1 MEIGIGVGYWGLGVT
16 KDDQLEIARQAEELG
31 FDAVWVAE
39 AYGSDAVSVLGHLA
53 ATTSRVKLGSAIL
66 QIPGRSAAM
75 TAMSAATLDQ
85 LSGGRFVLG
94 LGASGPQ
101 VSEGWHGVR
110 FGRQLARTRDY
121 VNVVRMALARERVAY
136 EGETLT
142 LPLPDGPGRSLKLT
156 IAPAQDRLP
165 IVLAAMGPKN
175 VALAGEIADGWL
187 PTFFSP
193 EHVAELRAPLIE
205 GARKA
210 GRDPSEVAVIPQVA
224 VCVDDDVDA
233 ARDTMR
239 FILGL
244 YIGGM
249 GSRKKNFYVEL
260 VERYGFGE
268 IAREIQ
274 DLYLSGRKDEA
285 EAALPAE
292 LIDAT
297 CICGPADVVRARLD
311 AFRDAG
317 VDQVLALPTPLPGQK
332 HVEQVRRLAEVAV
345 PAAR

>member
-1 MEIGIGVGYWGLGVT
+1 MKIGIGVGYWGLGVT
-16 KDDQLEIARQAEELG
+16 KDDQLEIAVTAEELG

-39 AYGSDAVSVLGHLA
+39 AYGSDAVSVVGHLTA
-53 ATTSRVKLGSAIL
+53 ITERIELGTAIL
-66 QIPGRSAAM
+66 QIPARSAAM
-75 TAMSAATLDQ
+75 TAMSTATLDQ

-121 VNVVRMALARERVAY
+121 VNVVRMALARERVEY

-156 IAPAQDRLP
+156 IAPQQQRVP

-175 VALAGEIADGWL
+175 VALAGEVADGWL
-187 PTFFSP
+187 PTFFAP
-193 EHVAELRAPLIE
+193 EHIGDLRAPLVE
-205 GARKA
+205 GAQKA
-210 GRDPSEVAVIPQVA
+210 GRNPDDVAIMPQVA
-224 VCVDDDVDA
+224 VCIDDDVDA

-239 FILGL
+239 FIMGL

-249 GSRKKNFYVEL
+249 GSKKKNFYVEL
-260 VERYGFGE
+260 VDRYGFGDA
-268 IAREIQ
+268 ARTVQ
-274 DLYLSGRKDEA
+274 DLYLAGRKDEA
-285 EAALPAE
+285 EAALPVE

-297 CICGPADVVRARLD
+297 CVCGPADVVRERLA
-311 AFRDAG
+311 AFSSAG
-317 VDQVLALPTPLPGQK
+317 VDQLIAIPTPLPGQK
-332 HVEQVRRLAEVAV
+332 HIEQVRRLAAI
-345 PAAR
+345 AR

>member
-156 IAPAQDRLP
+156 IAPTQERLP

-297 CICGPADVVRARLD
+297 CICGPPDVVRARLD
-311 AFRDAG
+311 AFRAAG

-332 HVEQVRRLAEVAV
+332 HVDQVRRLAEVAV

>member
-1 MEIGIGVGYWGLGVT
+1 MKIGIGVGYWGLGVT
-16 KDDQLEIARQAEELG
+16 KDDQLEIAVTAEELG

-39 AYGSDAVSVLGHLA
+39 AYGSDAVSVVGHLTA
-53 ATTSRVKLGSAIL
+53 VTKRIELGTAIM
-66 QIPGRSAAM
+66 QIPARSAAM

-121 VNVVRMALARERVAY
+121 VAVVRMALARERVEYA
-136 EGETLT
+136 GDTLT

-156 IAPAQDRLP
+156 IAPQQDRVP

-175 VALAGEIADGWL
+175 VALAGEVADGWL
-187 PTFFSP
+187 PTFFAP
-193 EHVAELRAPLIE
+193 EHIAELRAPLVE

-210 GRDPSEVAVIPQVA
+210 GRDPSEVAVMPQVA
-224 VCVDDDVDA
+224 VCIDDDVDA

-239 FILGL
+239 FLMGL

-249 GSRKKNFYVEL
+249 GSKRKNFYVEL
-260 VERYGFGE
+260 VERYGFGDA
-268 IAREIQ
+268 ARTVQ
-274 DLYLSGRKDEA
+274 DLYLAGRKDEA
-285 EAALPAE
+285 EAALPVE

-297 CICGPADVVRARLD
+297 CVCGPADVVRERLA
-311 AFRDAG
+311 AFRSAG
-317 VDQVLALPTPLPGQK
+317 VDQLIAIPTPLPGQK
-332 HVEQVRRLAEVAV
+332 HIEQVRRLAAI
-345 PAAR
+345 AR